1 MESSHGSFAA
11 NDRSYDS
18 FALSDSLGTQFANL
32 NVNNPLPL
40 QSPGRFNN
48 PYIVQQQQQQP
59 SSTDDRKLTGSGFY
73 KFDARELDTYAFD
86 EFELEDDLEE
96 TVRANQ
102 NKNELNEVVDNYKR
116 ILGESIKN
124 KVEDYQDLIN
134 RVEANRKGG

>member
-1 MESSHGSFAA
+1 M
-11 NDRSYDS
+11 
-18 FALSDSLGTQFANL
+18 
-32 NVNNPLPL
+32 
-40 QSPGRFNN
+40 
-48 PYIVQQQQQQP
+48 
-59 SSTDDRKLTGSGFY
+59 TGSGFY

-116 ILGESIKN
+116 ILGESIKS
-124 KVEDYQDLIN
+124 KVDDYQDLIN